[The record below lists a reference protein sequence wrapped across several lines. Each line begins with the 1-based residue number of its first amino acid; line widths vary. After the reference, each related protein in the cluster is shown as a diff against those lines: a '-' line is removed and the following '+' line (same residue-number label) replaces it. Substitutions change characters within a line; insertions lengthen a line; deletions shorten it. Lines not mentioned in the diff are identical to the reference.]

1 MIDLQDADQVQKEL
15 NLTLDDIWEEFI
27 WLKYAQPFDIVRC
40 VSISVP
46 SLEAKISEGV
56 GRKEFISINLVF
68 EHSNFTRLLME
79 FKGKGES
86 IINYDPGNLFAS

>member
-1 MIDLQDADQVQKEL
+1 M
-15 NLTLDDIWEEFI
+15 
-27 WLKYAQPFDIVRC
+27 
-40 VSISVP
+40 P

-86 IINYDPGNLFAS
+86 MINYDPGNLFAS